1 MRDLRDQ
8 ELIEKALIS
17 DQRAWKELVS
27 RYYRKVYAT
36 AVRIYGSHVETED
49 VVQEVFVQLAKS
61 LPNFRGD
68 SNFSTFLYRLSVNT
82 ICGYLKTNKKK
93 SDFMVNGFEEF
104 DNIFT
109 ASESSSPF
117 EFVKHEG
124 MKKNVYRLLR
134 GLKFKKR
141 SAVIFYEIENMDLKE
156 ISNLFKEPVQT
167 IWSRVRSGKK
177 DLLKMIEKHPLSNG
191 GGYEKQTS

>member
-1 MRDLRDQ
+1 MRNLKDR
-8 ELIEKALIS
+8 ELVGKALIS
-17 DQRAWKELVS
+17 DQRAWKELVN
-27 RYYRKVYAT
+27 RYYRRVYAT

-68 SNFSTFLYRLSVNT
+68 SSFSTFLYRLSVNT
-82 ICGYLKTNKKK
+82 ICNYLKKNKKK
-93 SDFMVNGFEEF
+93 SDFMINGFEEF
-104 DNIFT
+104 DTVFT
-109 ASESSSPF
+109 APEGSSPF

-124 MKKNVYRLLR
+124 VKKNVYRLLR

-141 SAVIFYEIENMDLKE
+141 SAVIFYEIESMDLKE
-156 ISNLFKEPVQT
+156 IANLFKEPVQT

-177 DLLKMIEKHPLSNG
+177 ELLNMIEKHHLSDG